1 MLQMK
6 LSQYEFPVYD
16 YGNDITFKLYDADG
30 VAFDASTYT
39 AEVMVSTWSLGLY
52 IDGIT
57 PTWTTQ
63 SSGIG
68 TFQFT
73 ETKTVDR
80 PDIYHL
86 EIQLTKSGVKLSTEA
101 VKVVFKG
108 SAD

>member
-1 MLQMK
+1 MK
-6 LSQYEFPVYD
+6 LSSYEFPVYD
-16 YGNDITFKLYDADG
+16 YGNDITFRLYDEDG
-30 VAFDASTYT
+30 NAFNASTFT
-39 AEVMVSTWSLGLY
+39 AEVFVSTWALGLY
-52 IDGIT
+52 IDGIV

-68 TFQFT
+68 KFQFT

-86 EIQLTKSGVKLSTEA
+86 EIQLTKAGVKLSTEA

-108 SAD
+108 SVD

>member
-6 LSQYEFPVYD
+6 LSSYEFPVYD
-16 YGNDITFKLYDADG
+16 YGNDITFRLYDEDG
-30 VAFDASTYT
+30 NAFNASTFT
-39 AEVMVSTWSLGLY
+39 AEVFVSTWALGLY
-52 IDGIT
+52 IDGIV

-68 TFQFT
+68 KFQFT

-80 PDIYHL
+80 PVIYHL
-86 EIQLTKSGVKLSTEA
+86 EIQLTKAGVKLSTEA

-108 SAD
+108 SVD

>member
-6 LSQYEFPVYD
+6 LSSYEFPVHD
-16 YGNDITFKLYDADG
+16 YGTDITFRLYDEDG
-30 VAFDASTYT
+30 TAFNASTYT
-39 AEVMVSTWSLGLY
+39 AEVFVSTWALGLY
-52 IDGIT
+52 VDGIV

-73 ETKTVDR
+73 ETKTVDK

-108 SAD
+108 SVD

>member
-6 LSQYEFPVYD
+6 LSSYEFPVYD
-16 YGNDITFKLYDADG
+16 YGNDITFRLYDEDG
-30 VAFDASTYT
+30 NAFNASTFT
-39 AEVMVSTWSLGLY
+39 AEVFVSTWALGLY
-52 IDGIT
+52 IDGIV

-68 TFQFT
+68 KFQFT

-86 EIQLTKSGVKLSTEA
+86 EIQLTKAGVKLSSEA

-108 SAD
+108 SVD

>member
-1 MLQMK
+1 MK
-6 LSQYEFPVYD
+6 LSSYEFPVYD
-16 YGNDITFKLYDADG
+16 YGNDITFRLYDEDG
-30 VAFDASTYT
+30 NAFNASTFT
-39 AEVMVSTWSLGLY
+39 AEVFVSTWALGLY
-52 IDGIT
+52 IDGIV

-68 TFQFT
+68 KFQFT

-86 EIQLTKSGVKLSTEA
+86 EIQLTKAGVKLSSEA

-108 SAD
+108 SVD